1 MEIGMRERRK
11 AKISEDRV
19 VDIVVYILLAM
30 VGIVTL
36 YPFYYTLVCSFNEGI
51 DLMKGGVYLWPRK
64 FTLGNYLFFLRDG
77 SWRSAIGVSLARTLA
92 GTILCTGFTSIFS
105 YALSRNN
112 LMFKKAYR
120 LLVIFTMYFSG
131 GLIPYYVLLRTIGL
145 LNSFWVYVIP
155 GMLNTFFV
163 ITGMS
168 FFGAIPESMIEAA
181 KIDGAREFKVFTRVI
196 LPVSKPFL
204 ATLAL
209 FVAVGQW
216 NSWLDSAYYVRENG
230 LHTLAYKVMTTIN
243 QALAATGNQEAA
255 GQISEAGG
263 TTQFTIQ
270 ATAMSISMV
279 PIMCVYPFL
288 QKYFV
293 HGMMIGAVKE

>member
-1 MEIGMRERRK
+1 MKRK
-11 AKISEDRV
+11 FSEDKA
-19 VDIVVYILLAM
+19 VDLVVYILLGL

-36 YPFYYTLVCSFNEGI
+36 YPFYYTIVCSFNDGL

-64 FTLGNYLFFLRDG
+64 FTLGNYKLFLEDGDWRHAFL
-77 SWRSAIGVSLARTLA
+77 VSLARTVV
-92 GTILCTGFTSIFS
+92 GTVLRVGFTSMFS

-112 LMFKKAYR
+112 LMFRKGYR
-120 LLVIFTMYFSG
+120 FLVVFTMYFSG
-131 GLIPYYVLLRTIGL
+131 GLIPFYVLLRNLGL

-155 GMLNTFFV
+155 GMVDAFFV
-163 ITGMS
+163 MTGIN

-181 KIDGAREFKVFTRVI
+181 KIDGAREIKVLTRVV

-209 FVAVGQW
+209 FSAVGQW
-216 NSWLDSAYYVRENG
+216 NSWLDSAYYVRDAK
-230 LHTLAYKVMTTIN
+230 LHTLAYKMMTVIN
-243 QALAATGNQEAA
+243 QTLATANTEAA
-255 GQISEAGG
+255 GQASQAN
-263 TTQFTIQ
+263 TSTSFTVQ
-270 ATAMSISMV
+270 ATAMVVSML

-293 HGMMIGAVKE
+293 QGMMIGAVKE

>member
-1 MEIGMRERRK
+1 MKRK
-11 AKISEDRV
+11 FSEDKA
-19 VDIVVYILLAM
+19 VDVAVYLLLGL

-36 YPFYYTLVCSFNEGI
+36 YPFYYTIICSFNDGL

-64 FTLGNYLFFLRDG
+64 FSLANYELFLKDGDWRHAFL
-77 SWRSAIGVSLARTLA
+77 VSLSRTIA
-92 GTILCTGFTSIFS
+92 GTALRVSFTSMFS

-112 LMFKKAYR
+112 LMFKKGYR
-120 LLVIFTMYFSG
+120 FLVVFTMYFSG
-131 GLIPYYVLLRTIGL
+131 GLIPFYILLRNLGL

-155 GMLNTFFV
+155 GMVDAFFV
-163 ITGMS
+163 MTGIN

-181 KIDGAREFKVFTRVI
+181 RIDGMTEIKVLTKVV

-209 FVAVGQW
+209 FSAVGQW
-216 NSWLDSAYYVRENG
+216 NSWLDSAYYVRDAN
-230 LHTLAYKVMTTIN
+230 LHTMAFKMMTVIN
-243 QALAATGNQEAA
+243 QNLATANTEAA
-255 GQISEAGG
+255 GQLSQAN
-263 TTQFTIQ
+263 TATSFTVQ
-270 ATAMSISMV
+270 ATAMAVSML

-293 HGMMIGAVKE
+293 QGMMIGAVKE